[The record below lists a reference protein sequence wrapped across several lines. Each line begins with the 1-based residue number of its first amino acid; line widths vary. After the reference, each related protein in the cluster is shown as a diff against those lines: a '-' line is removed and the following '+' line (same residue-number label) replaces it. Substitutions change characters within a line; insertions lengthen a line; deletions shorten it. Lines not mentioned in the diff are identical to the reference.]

1 MEKFKAAMVAGAV
14 GDALGYRKGQWESCT
29 SGRKIQEEL
38 ASLGGLEALK
48 LDPDNW
54 PLSDATLMH
63 MTTAEALI
71 TDYWCLEDLYRELVR
86 LYVEAMVSLQGRAP
100 DPATVEGFVQLKPNN
115 YLLAWHTPFNEKGS
129 GFGAAAK
136 AMCVG
141 MRYWQPDRLDNLV
154 EVSIETGRMTHN
166 HPIGFLGSLT
176 TALFASYAIQGKPL
190 VTWGREL
197 FKVIPLAEEYC
208 RKTIRH
214 MAEYQE
220 NWFYFEAKWQFYLE
234 EREID
239 KEGQNKPSFPNHY
252 DAEET
257 DKMYKHWSSEGRA
270 GRRGHDA
277 PMIAYDALLAAGSD
291 WAEVCKRAMFHGGE
305 SEATGLITGC
315 LFGLM
320 YGLSQVPPGL
330 YQNLDKK
337 ERLEELGEALYKAAS
352 SEKCIDKPDSWKTSI
367 SPDANMLRKLVRDR
381 KCHPVL
387 RGIFESL
394 LHYIMQDLPK
404 WSTRNQSLE
413 KSEFGIV
420 AEIDTRNKDCPKGR
434 TETSMKHLQPSCTV
448 LQLPEEHKMT
458 ELKTAE
464 TSSKMPEKHQSGP
477 KKDRLLSKY
486 RGNKK
491 AGGLIPQRLTT
502 FQLLQSKF
510 TRSTPKTFITYQREV
525 GTLSS
530 IKVAGNVNYSQGNEH
545 DVQKRDRAKRDPR
558 LKNTGSVKDMVAK
571 FAVAERK
578 ERGLNVIKEPIKP
591 RLIGRGIF
599 LSSLMKR
606 FETMATVCNEG
617 DLKCLHARPSIEVK
631 MSSNV
636 KMKLNSHE
644 RVQQQ
649 VVDQTVHKQNQH
661 KLMKSKSLGQQL
673 KGNQIANR
681 KQQIPEEVLDL
692 LTNVNPNLEEKNDL
706 KAEQVLPRGDQPL
719 GQKAGSHCSLKH
731 IHGTN
736 VNGWVSGE
744 YGKSQTIV
752 NQTDTCI
759 INRLKHG
766 SLELFCLMSVT
777 EWSFPEAYRFFL
789 QVEDP
794 FLWYVA
800 TITCC
805 PVVYTR
811 VDSSPKQYLR
821 KIKAAASEKILNLK
835 KDSPCKASH
844 SKSAAGEPSI
854 VIEDT
859 VSPKTEGIF
868 EEKFHDQMDNS
879 TVEDPDTLRAVT
891 IQRIMPKYVMPHVS
905 RCDYQQGLERTYSFS
920 QSTPQLDAI
929 SPSQSDTS
937 MCPLNLVLMKMEN
950 VQDFDLYPPS
960 DITHHIKN
968 KGDPTEVKAQEKDKE
983 DREKKVEIK
992 ETNTQ
997 QNVRLSEDNVSTAG
1011 FEVSKTSAVTL
1022 PEIQPEAEKP
1032 KQRPKYTTINY
1043 GDPSVKQT
1051 YKPKIIRFTD
1061 TFTF

>member
-1 MEKFKAAMVAGAV
+1 MVAGAV

-606 FETMATVCNEG
+606 FETMATV
-617 DLKCLHARPSIEVK
+617 
-631 MSSNV
+631 
-636 KMKLNSHE
+636 
-644 RVQQQ
+644 
-649 VVDQTVHKQNQH
+649 
-661 KLMKSKSLGQQL
+661 
-673 KGNQIANR
+673 
-681 KQQIPEEVLDL
+681 
-692 LTNVNPNLEEKNDL
+692 
-706 KAEQVLPRGDQPL
+706 
-719 GQKAGSHCSLKH
+719 
-731 IHGTN
+731 
-736 VNGWVSGE
+736 
-744 YGKSQTIV
+744 
-752 NQTDTCI
+752 
-759 INRLKHG
+759 
-766 SLELFCLMSVT
+766 
-777 EWSFPEAYRFFL
+777 
-789 QVEDP
+789 EDP

-844 SKSAAGEPSI
+844 SKPAAGEPSI